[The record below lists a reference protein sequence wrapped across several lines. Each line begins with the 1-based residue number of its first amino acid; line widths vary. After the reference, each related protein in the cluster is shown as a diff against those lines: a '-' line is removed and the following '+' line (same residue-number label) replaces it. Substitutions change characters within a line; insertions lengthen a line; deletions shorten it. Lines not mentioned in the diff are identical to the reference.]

1 MERGKFEGHKS
12 QISLLGVIEQKPI
25 VFSLQENSLLKMF
38 DMRNYN
44 CYQSVSVLKN
54 IMYKQVLYLEEA
66 ICLVGSKMHVYG
78 IQK

>member
-1 MERGKFEGHKS
+1 
-12 QISLLGVIEQKPI
+12 
-25 VFSLQENSLLKMF
+25 MF

-54 IMYKQVLYLEEA
+54 IMYKQVLYLDEA